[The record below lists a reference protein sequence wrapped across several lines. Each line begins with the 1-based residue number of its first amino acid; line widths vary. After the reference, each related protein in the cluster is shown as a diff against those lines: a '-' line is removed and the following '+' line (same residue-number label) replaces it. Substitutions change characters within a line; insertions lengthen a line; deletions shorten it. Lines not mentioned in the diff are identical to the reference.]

1 MKFSRT
7 NLIRFAL
14 LALATAPIN
23 FTRAQSLMLPGVI
36 GDNMVLQRGQPV
48 PIWGWAAPGRQVR
61 IEFAGQ
67 ARTAT
72 AQSDGR
78 WEVRL
83 DSLAASALPDTMTI
97 TAGGRAALLA
107 GSPDSRRVLTN
118 ILVGEVWLA
127 SGQSNMEKPI
137 GAQRGQL
144 PVFNHE
150 QELAGS
156 DYPQIRLFKVTKTVA
171 ATPQT
176 AVTNSGWV
184 LCHSNSHETIKF
196 SAAAYFFGREIHRE
210 LKVPVGLIESSW
222 GGTRIEPWTPP
233 VGFSLAKGLKGEVN
247 LPDAST
253 KFDNRTPTALFN
265 GMIAPL
271 VPFAIRGAL
280 WYQGEGNCV
289 GDTNRLAY
297 ADKMEA
303 LILGWRRVWRE
314 GTFPFYYVQL
324 APYRYYGATPQ
335 PRVNVPDAL
344 PQLWQ
349 AQTRALRIRNT
360 GMAVT
365 TDLVDDLGDIHPR
378 NKQDVGKRLALLAL
392 AKTYDRKDVVCSGP
406 VLKSM
411 ELRGNKAVLRFTETH
426 GGLVSKDGKPLT
438 WFAVAG
444 SDGRFIPASAEIVGD
459 TVEVSSA
466 SLPRPK
472 VVSFGWDETAQ
483 PNLFNGAGLP
493 ARPFRTDL
501 K

>member
-1 MKFSRT
+1 MKRPSLRPRH
-7 NLIRFAL
+7 LIGWLSLAVSVMAL
-14 LALATAPIN
+14 RAEP
-23 FTRAQSLMLPGVI
+23 FTLPGVI

-48 PIWGWAAPGRQVR
+48 PIWGWTAPGTAVR
-61 IEFAGQ
+61 VEFAGQ
-67 ARTAT
+67 IRTAT
-72 AQSDGR
+72 AQADGR

-83 DSLAASALPDTMTI
+83 ESLAASAVPATMTI
-97 TAGGRAALLA
+97 TAGGRKALLHGA
-107 GSPDSRRVLTN
+107 PESRRVLTN

-137 GAQRGQL
+137 GEQRGQL
-144 PVFNHE
+144 PVLHHE
-150 QELAGS
+150 RELAES
-156 DYPQIRLFKVTKTVA
+156 DYPQIRLFKVAKTVA

-176 AVTNSGWV
+176 SVTNSGWV
-184 LCHSNSHETIKF
+184 LSNSNSHEALKF
-196 SAAAYFFGREIHRE
+196 SAAAYFFGRELHRE
-210 LKVPVGLIESSW
+210 LKVPIGLIEAAW

-233 VGFSLAKGLKGEVN
+233 VGFSIAKGLKGQISP
-247 LPDAST
+247 PDAAT
-253 KFDNRTPTALFN
+253 KFDNRTPTALYN

-271 VPFAIRGAL
+271 VPFALRGAI
-280 WYQGEGNCV
+280 WYQGEANCV

-303 LILGWRRVWRE
+303 LILGWRRVWRA
-314 GTFPFYYVQL
+314 GTFPFFYVQL
-324 APYRYYGATPQ
+324 APYRYHTGRPQ
-335 PRVNVPDAL
+335 PRVDTPEAL
-344 PQLWQ
+344 PLLWQ

-392 AKTYDRKDVVCSGP
+392 AKTYGRKDVVCSGP
-406 VLKSM
+406 VFKSL
-411 ELRGNKAVLRFTETH
+411 EFRGNKAVLRFAETH

-466 SLPRPK
+466 SLPRPR

-501 K
+501 R

>member
-1 MKFSRT
+1 MKLSRAQ
-7 NLIRFAL
+7 LLSWVLLL
-14 LALATAPIN
+14 LAAAP
-23 FTRAQSLMLPGVI
+23 TCVLHAQSLSLPGVI

-48 PIWGWAAPGRQVR
+48 PIWGWAAPGAKVTVQ
-61 IEFAGQ
+61 FAGQ
-67 ARTAT
+67 QRTAN
-72 AQSDGR
+72 AQADGR

-83 DSLAASALPDTMTI
+83 RSLTASTEPAPLTI
-97 TAGGRAALLA
+97 TAGET
-107 GSPDSRRVLTN
+107 RVLTN

-137 GAQRGQL
+137 GDQRGQK

-150 QELAGS
+150 KELAES
-156 DYPQIRLFKVTKTVA
+156 DHPQIRLFKVTKTVA
-171 ATPQT
+171 AQPQS
-176 AVTNSGWV
+176 AVTNSGWR
-184 LCHSNSHETIKF
+184 LCNSNSHEAIKF

-233 VGFSLAKGLKGEVN
+233 VGFSLARNLGDEVK
-247 LPDAST
+247 LPDAAT
-253 KFDNRTPTALFN
+253 RFDNRTPTALYN

-303 LILGWRRVWRE
+303 LILGWRKIW
-314 GTFPFYYVQL
+314 GAGAFPFYYVQL
-324 APYRYYGATPQ
+324 APYRYFGAKPQ
-335 PRVNVPDAL
+335 PRVNTPDAL
-344 PQLWQ
+344 PELWL

-365 TDLVDDLGDIHPR
+365 TDLVDDLSDIHPR

-392 AKTYDRKDVVCSGP
+392 AKTYGRKDVTFSGP
-406 VLKSM
+406 VFKRM
-411 ELRGNKAVLRFTETH
+411 ELRGNKAVLHFTQTV
-426 GGLVSKDGKPLT
+426 GGLVSKDGKPLN

-444 SDGRFIPASAEIVGD
+444 SDGRFIPASAEIAGD
-459 TVEVSSA
+459 IVEVSSA

-483 PNLFNGAGLP
+483 PNLCNGAGLP

-501 K
+501 R